1 MLHLCEH
8 CEFETEDKQAY
19 IIHKK
24 QHTQEYVQ
32 CDKCKKNIKS
42 RKNLLRHIREIH
54 CDVDSKRFSCLHC
67 NYRTNRKY
75 QLSEHKKT
83 HQKKK
88 KPISESISPS
98 QPVSESISPSQPS
111 NHNVPVRSAFN
122 GKVQERAWF
131 IRGSTDP
138 LGALKEYKNRIRYAL
153 FLSLKKSPQ
162 KFYIAVKDTVLRK
175 EDFEEAY
182 QTSLQKI
189 LKAFDIYIRNG
200 SG

>member
-1 MLHLCEH
+1 MLHLCEECGEQFSKAWTLERHVKRVHKLNLRCEH

-42 RKNLLRHIREIH
+42 RKSLLRHMREQH
-54 CDVDSKRFSCLHC
+54 ETQRFSCPHC

-88 KPISESISPS
+88 KTYSISKCGTTNCIR
-98 QPVSESISPSQPS
+98 VYLSIST
-111 NHNVPVRSAFN
+111 F
-122 GKVQERAWF
+122 
-131 IRGSTDP
+131 
-138 LGALKEYKNRIRYAL
+138 
-153 FLSLKKSPQ
+153 
-162 KFYIAVKDTVLRK
+162 
-175 EDFEEAY
+175 
-182 QTSLQKI
+182 
-189 LKAFDIYIRNG
+189 
-200 SG
+200 